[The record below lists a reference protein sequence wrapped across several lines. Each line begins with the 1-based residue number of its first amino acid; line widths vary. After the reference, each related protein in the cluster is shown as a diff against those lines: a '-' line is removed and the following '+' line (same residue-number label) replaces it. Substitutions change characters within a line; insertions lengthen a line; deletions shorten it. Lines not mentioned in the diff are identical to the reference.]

1 MSKIFVVRSVASK
14 DPLQIQADGWELQ
27 GAALHLY
34 NYNLEGVKSFTVAVF
49 APGAWATLEEVDL
62 EKAIAAAKEQE
73 EAAGTPQI
81 IVPKKH

>member
-14 DPLQIQADGWELQ
+14 DPLQIQADGWELN
-27 GAALHLY
+27 GAALHLF
-34 NYNLEGVKSFTVAVF
+34 NYKPDKADLFTVAVF

-62 EKAIAAAKEQE
+62 EKAIAAA
-73 EAAGTPQI
+73 EAQAEADKAPQI